1 MKIVQVYLFTYL
13 STYLSIAG
21 LAFLFVSPGRPADA
35 VRAQD
40 SVQPSSAKN
49 FRLVLAN
56 HCGPRRHVSILAGL
70 KIAKFEAWAV
80 PRSFIGFSFV
90 WPHPALQ
97 RGVATETRW
106 CLPGVQ
112 PSGREKLRE
121 VYVPNDSSEQ
131 LRKLASSSACCLAL
145 RDELQFSGPVQLSAP
160 AQLAV
165 AFCTLLRAKRVLGS
179 TPETDLLN

>member
-13 STYLSIAG
+13 STYLPIAE
-21 LAFLFVSPGRPADA
+21 LAFIFVSPRRPADA

-56 HCGPRRHVSILAGL
+56 HCGPRRHVSILAGP

-80 PRSFIGFSFV
+80 PRSFIGFSFA

-97 RGVATETRW
+97 QGVATETRW

-112 PSGREKLRE
+112 PTGRKKLRE
-121 VYVPNDSSEQ
+121 VYVPSGSSEQ
-131 LRKLASSSACCLAL
+131 LLKLASSSACCLAL
-145 RDELQFSGPVQLSAP
+145 RDEPQFSSP
-160 AQLAV
+160 ARPT
-165 AFCTLLRAKRVLGS
+165 FRASTTCGS
-179 TPETDLLN
+179 Y